1 MGYKIHRVLWKY
13 SVGRVIP
20 FCPVG
25 VDGVLFEAGA
35 VAPFKY
41 HLLYELL
48 RIKAFWDF
56 WKIFNHHTTTTTPLR
71 QDTYILC
78 ETDGHNQKSF

>member
-35 VAPFKY
+35 VALFKY
-41 HLLYELL
+41 HFLYELFKDQGVL
-48 RIKAFWDF
+48 GFLEDIQPPYHY
-56 WKIFNHHTTTTTPLR
+56 HHSTSSR
-71 QDTYILC
+71 YVHIVRDRRA
-78 ETDGHNQKSF
+78 